1 MVTNIYNR
9 STRPINNG
17 MLGKENVK
25 NALDTFGFNLKKQS
39 RANLTRKG
47 VRDTNKLYE
56 SLEYET
62 KVSKNSIEFDFLMSE
77 HGLYQDKGVR
87 GAGGV
92 RKTTSKFNRRNNKG
106 KLWKIKAKDSPY
118 RFREKK
124 PPLSALSGWAKSRG
138 LNPYAVREA
147 VYRQGIEPTYFFTRA
162 VETQLPKLID
172 NLGKDYGDDLENFIN
187 ITVK

>member
-1 MVTNIYNR
+1 
-9 STRPINNG
+9 

-47 VRDTNKLYE
+47 VNDTKKLYE
-56 SLEYET
+56 SLDYET
-62 KVSKNSIEFDFLMSE
+62 NVSKNSIEFEFEMSE
-77 HGLYQDKGVR
+77 HGEYLDKGVR

-92 RKTTSKFNRRNNKG
+92 RKTTSKFNRKNNKG

-138 LNPYAVREA
+138 LNPYAVQTV
-147 VYRQGIEPTYFFTRA
+147 VYHQGIEKTEFFTRA
-162 VETQLPKLID
+162 VETQLPKLLD
-172 NLGKDYGDDLENFIN
+172 NLGEAYGDDLDNFIN
-187 ITVK
+187 ITLK